1 MNINKILM
9 MIFLSFFLV
18 LTGCQ
23 KDGSDNKPGQSPTP
37 RAERSDTGTVPG
49 SSATAPG
56 SVTDPTRSGSTGT
69 SSGMEASPS
78 PGTVPSPETS
88 PSPGTSTAD
97 TGTSLEKAGEY
108 MDDSV
113 ITAKIKQDILSDPLL
128 KSTQID
134 VTTKNGVVKL
144 SGTVDSQ
151 QSIDRVKAIA
161 QSVTDVKAV
170 ESDLVVKEGS
180 TQ

>member
-37 RAERSDTGTVPG
+37 RTERTDTGTTPG
-49 SSATAPG
+49 TGVTAPG
-56 SVTDPTRSGSTGT
+56 SVTDPARSGSTGT
-69 SSGMEASPS
+69 SSDMGTSPT
-78 PGTVPSPETS
+78 PGTS
-88 PSPGTSTAD
+88 PSPGTTTGD

-134 VTTKNGVVKL
+134 VTTENGVVKL
-144 SGTVDSQ
+144 SGVVDSQ
-151 QSIDRVKAIA
+151 QSVDRVKAIA

>member
-23 KDGSDNKPGQSPTP
+23 KDGSDNKPGQTPTP
-37 RAERSDTGTVPG
+37 RTERTDIGTTPPG
-49 SSATAPG
+49 SSTTAPG
-56 SVTDPTRSGSTGT
+56 SVTDPTRSGSTGAG
-69 SSGMEASPS
+69 SGM
-78 PGTVPSPETS
+78 GTS
-88 PSPGTSTAD
+88 PSPGTSPGD
-97 TGTSLEKAGEY
+97 TGTSIEKAGEY

-134 VTTKNGVVKL
+134 VTTENGVVKL
-144 SGTVDSQ
+144 SGAVDSQ
-151 QSIDRVKAIA
+151 QTIDRVKAIA

-180 TQ
+180 TK